1 MSHHLIK
8 GATSREMAVVSRL
21 TTAEGR
27 ADSPMVRSALGEG
40 LELIRELI
48 SERGRRQEF
57 QDQWDTPHDDVPWDL
72 PCPDE

>member
-1 MSHHLIK
+1 M
-8 GATSREMAVVSRL
+8 R
-21 TTAEGR
+21 
-27 ADSPMVRSALGEG
+27 DALGEG